1 MRQRDDDRLGGFPSH
16 GPAAPPACDDWIEV
30 VRPYLGAELAS
41 APSLEIAR
49 TLTRQLPGDAVAAL
63 EARLAPGVDVLDV
76 SLRIT
81 RPRQAR
87 EVAERIPAAP
97 LRAFL
102 LDWAETGDASPVSSI
117 WLELDAD
124 RMADGAFPE
133 PVICAG
139 LRGRSEPAWIARHLL
154 PALRGTPLSRRQKEI
169 VEACCA
175 AVPSPARVLYAFSL
189 LPRGAGEVRLEILGL
204 DAPGIA
210 GYLSRTAPEALGAIE
225 EILPLFA
232 GVERLHLSLDI
243 GERISSRIGIEG
255 SFRRLPKDEV
265 GWRRLFDRLVERG
278 LCAPEKRD
286 TALAW
291 PGHDSFRTAPE
302 LWPAGADRT
311 GLACV
316 RSLSHVKVVAAPGR
330 EPEAKVYLLV
340 TPFRKAAARSPSPGD
355 R

>member
-1 MRQRDDDRLGGFPSH
+1 MRQRADDRL
-16 GPAAPPACDDWIEV
+16 DWIEV
-30 VRPYLGAELAS
+30 VRPHLGAELVS
-41 APSLEIAR
+41 APGLETAR

-63 EARLAPGVDVLDV
+63 EARLAPGVDVLDL

-87 EVAERIPAAP
+87 EVAERLPAGP

-102 LDWAETGDASPVSSI
+102 LDWAEAGDASPVSSV

-124 RMADGAFPE
+124 RMAGGGPPE

-139 LRGRSEPAWIARHLL
+139 LRGRTEPGWITDHLL
-154 PALRGTPLSRRQKEI
+154 PSLRGSALSPRQKEI
-169 VEACCA
+169 VEACRA
-175 AVPSPARVLYAFSL
+175 AIPDPARLLYAFSL

-210 GYLSRTAPEALGAIE
+210 GYLSRVAPEALGAIE

-243 GERISSRIGIEG
+243 GERISSRMGIEG

-286 TALAW
+286 AALAW

-302 LWPAGADRT
+302 RWPAGADRA
-311 GLACV
+311 GLLCV
-316 RSLSHVKVVAAPGR
+316 RSLSHVKVVAGPGR
-330 EPEAKVYLLV
+330 MPEAKVYLLI
-340 TPFRKAAARSPSPGD
+340 TPFRKEASRSASPGES
-355 R
+355 